1 MLVCGG
7 TTVHRDSGFLKHALL
22 DCDASPPCAPVP
34 RMAVLG
40 KVRVISVHWGQ
51 HSLLLSATL

>member
-7 TTVHRDSGFLKHALL
+7 TTVHCDSGFLKHALL
-22 DCDASPPCAPVP
+22 DCDASPLCAPVP
-34 RMAVLG
+34 RTAALG